1 MKYIPIFDR
10 GFQNVIRLNFWPL
23 FVYLKG
29 FFSNTKILLRLLKS
43 LVFNTFRP
51 FSDSLD
57 QTCGTKLLFF
67 WCFWLLVGDS
77 SAELLIL
84 VRGLTLVNRA
94 FQSIFYLCNVF
105 SNGLVLKQLFFSP
118 QDCCCLLFVLKF
130 GVDFFRGVSKFLV
143 LRI

>member
-1 MKYIPIFDR
+1 MKITESMSHIISEYTLSIFITFCVPKR
-10 GFQNVIRLNFWPL
+10 V
-23 FVYLKG
+23 
-29 FFSNTKILLRLLKS
+29 FFSKTKILLRLLKS

-105 SNGLVLKQLFFSP
+105 SNGLVLKQLFFFSSR
-118 QDCCCLLFVLKF
+118 LLLLTVCAQIWSGLF
-130 GVDFFRGVSKFLV
+130 
-143 LRI
+143 